1 MNQLGIWDYLIIVA
15 FLLGVTAQGLLIK
28 GRQKSL
34 KDYFLAGERMPW
46 WAVSISLYASLLTPM
61 SFVGVTGWVYQ
72 KDSRWFIGSTLVGL
86 STIHFAALIW
96 VPLWDRLRPL
106 SIYEYLE
113 RRFNPTL
120 RTFGALIFMTQ
131 MIFWIGN
138 ELVTT
143 ASSLEHATRIPALY
157 CLVGI
162 VILNTLYEMV
172 GGSRADIWTDVAQF
186 AVFLFAFLVIAV
198 LLLSYFDWQ
207 PMRIYEV
214 ASSQTSAVTGHPHT
228 RMFSAEF
235 DAGIEGTIWAIIFVR
250 LHGVL
255 GFGTEQVPVQRLMA
269 TGSRSHMYK
278 ALIGFTVVDLLVAI
292 LAVSV
297 SWGFVAFYQTNPEA
311 HAPGHPD
318 QILVNYALNFAPVV
332 LRGLILA
339 GLMAALMSS
348 YGSGLNSISS
358 VFINDFY
365 RRYLPGERAE
375 SHYLFISRLV
385 TAAASAALLLFAV
398 WQYRHHELTALQR
411 VGQLSALVSGP
422 VACFF
427 ILGVFSRRTNTPGAL
442 VGGFVAVLFS
452 LVFNGIPNVFEP
464 LVKGVNWMW
473 IGGLS
478 TLSGLAAGYLASLPF
493 KPYPPERLEGLT
505 LRTQRASTPDAQKSS

>member
-1 MNQLGIWDYLIIVA
+1 MNQLGVWDYLIIVA
-15 FLLGVTAQGLLIK
+15 FLLGVTAQGLAISR
-28 GRQKSL
+28 RQKSL
-34 KDYFLAGERMPW
+34 KDYFLAGGKMPW

-86 STIHFAALIW
+86 LTIYVAALIW

-113 RRFNPTL
+113 RRFAPSL
-120 RTFGALIFMTQ
+120 RTFGAIIFMIQ
-131 MIFWIGN
+131 MVVWIGN

-143 ASSLEHATRIPALY
+143 AGALEHVTRIPALY

-162 VILNTLYEMV
+162 VILNTLYEMA

-186 AVFLFAFLVIAV
+186 TVLLFAFIVIAL

-207 PMRIYEV
+207 PMLIYEL
-214 ASSQTSAVTGHPHT
+214 ASSRTSAVTGYPPT
-228 RMFSAEF
+228 RMFSAEL
-235 DAGIEGTIWAIIFVR
+235 DASIEGTIWAIIFIR

-269 TGSRSHMYK
+269 TGSRRHMYM
-278 ALIGFTVVDLLVAI
+278 ALIGFAVVDLIVAALV
-292 LAVSV
+292 VSV
-297 SWGFVAFYQTNPEA
+297 SWGFVAFYHTNPA
-311 HAPGHPD
+311 AQAPDHPD
-318 QILVNYALNFAPVV
+318 QILVNYALNFTPVIV
-332 LRGLILA
+332 RGLILA
-339 GLMAALMSS
+339 GLLAALMSS

-365 RRYLPGERAE
+365 RRFLPGERPE
-375 SHYLFISRLV
+375 SHHLFISRLV
-385 TAAASAALLLFAV
+385 TVAASAALLLFAS
-398 WQYRHHELTALQR
+398 WQYQHREVTALQR
-411 VGQLSALVSGP
+411 VSQLSALVSGP

-427 ILGVFSRRTNTPGAL
+427 MLGVFSRRTNTPGAL
-442 VGGFVAVLFS
+442 VGGLVALIFS

-464 LVKGVNWMW
+464 LIKGLNWMW

-478 TLSGLAAGYLASLPF
+478 TLSGLAAGYLASLLFNP
-493 KPYPPERLEGLT
+493 PPPEKLKGLT
-505 LRTQRASTPDAQKSS
+505 LRR